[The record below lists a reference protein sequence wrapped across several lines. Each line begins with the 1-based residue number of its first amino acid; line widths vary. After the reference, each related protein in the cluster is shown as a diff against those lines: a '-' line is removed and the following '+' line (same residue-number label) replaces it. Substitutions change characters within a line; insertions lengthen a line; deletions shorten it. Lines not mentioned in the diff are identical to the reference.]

1 VADRSFDLDL
11 HLRRME
17 LPVGGTFRDV
27 LDIAEVMA
35 TTGFDPELPLWES
48 VVVEG
53 VDGARAAF
61 LIKMHHALVDGVGGI
76 AVLLHL
82 LDTVRRPSRKPV
94 APYHATPAPPPL
106 SLLERLPDPRH
117 VIDMAVRTAT
127 HPVDEMEHVVA
138 TAESVARLLAPAGAP
153 LSPLMTGRSFRR
165 AIEVVDLPPGALRQ
179 VATATSGTLND
190 VFVAA
195 IMGGL
200 RRYHELHGADIDSLR
215 ALMPVNVR
223 VPGQADA
230 GNHFVPARFV
240 VPVSDDPAECVREV
254 QKITNIWK
262 HAPGLALSDVLADGL
277 SLLPAPAVSALWGSM
292 LKGDDFCITNVPGP
306 PFETFL
312 GGARIERMYAFA
324 PPSGAA
330 LNVSLVTP
338 AGRSC
343 VGIIVDK
350 AAVPDSPKLAGCLAE
365 GFEELFRLA
374 QSPRELQP

>member
-1 VADRSFDLDL
+1 
-11 HLRRME
+11 
-17 LPVGGTFRDV
+17 
-27 LDIAEVMA
+27 
-35 TTGFDPELPLWES
+35 
-48 VVVEG
+48 
-53 VDGARAAF
+53 
-61 LIKMHHALVDGVGGI
+61 
-76 AVLLHL
+76 
-82 LDTVRRPSRKPV
+82 
-94 APYHATPAPPPL
+94 
-106 SLLERLPDPRH
+106 
-117 VIDMAVRTAT
+117 
-127 HPVDEMEHVVA
+127 
-138 TAESVARLLAPAGAP
+138 
-153 LSPLMTGRSFRR
+153 
-165 AIEVVDLPPGALRQ
+165 
-179 VATATSGTLND
+179 
-190 VFVAA
+190 
-195 IMGGL
+195 
-200 RRYHELHGADIDSLR
+200 
-215 ALMPVNVR
+215 MPVNVR